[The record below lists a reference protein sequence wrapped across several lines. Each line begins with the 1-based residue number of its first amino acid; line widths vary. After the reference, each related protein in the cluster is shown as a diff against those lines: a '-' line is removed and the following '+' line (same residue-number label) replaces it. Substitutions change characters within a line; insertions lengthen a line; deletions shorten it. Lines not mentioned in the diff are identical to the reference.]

1 MAHIRM
7 KLYSNCLRRYTHVTV
22 LLPTP
27 TENDFQNP
35 DGTANIDDYTVNP
48 YFHTRKRYRVL
59 YLLHGTHGDDT
70 DWSYYTNLERFL
82 IGTDLMVVCPDGQN
96 SWWADVPDG
105 PMYETY
111 ITGELRHYIN
121 AIFPARTEKEN
132 TFLAGL
138 SMGGSATLNIGYRH
152 PELYSKLV
160 CLSAGLMT
168 GQISPSLF
176 NRTYPWKLLLGGRDT
191 VEGTPLD
198 GLAALKQLQSQN
210 VPLPELYLTCG
221 TEDPIV
227 GEMVQKTIALFQ
239 EMGVSFVLD
248 MGPGGHTYEFW
259 SEHIAK
265 AIPWL
270 LDGRVQEASVFSATR
285 R

>member
-22 LLPTP
+22 LIPTP
-27 TENDFQNP
+27 TENDFLNP
-35 DGTANIDDYTVNP
+35 DGTPNIDEYQINP
-48 YFHTRKRYRVL
+48 YFQNRQSYRVL

-70 DWSYYTNLERFL
+70 DWSYYTNLERTL

-96 SWWADVPDG
+96 SWWADIPDG

-111 ITGELRHYIN
+111 VTGELRSYIN
-121 AIFPARTEKEN
+121 LMFPTRPERKC

-152 PELYSKLV
+152 PELYAKLV
-160 CLSAGLMT
+160 CLSAGLLT
-168 GQISPSLF
+168 GEVGANVL
-176 NRTYPWKLLLGGRDT
+176 NRTYPWRALLGGGVDVT
-191 VEGTPLD
+191 GSCVD
-198 GLAALKQLQSQN
+198 GLGALRKLLEEGRE
-210 VPLPELYLTCG
+210 LPELYLTCG
-221 TEDPIV
+221 TEDNLV
-227 GEMVQKTIALFQ
+227 GEMVSKTREIFARLGIQ
-239 EMGVSFVLD
+239 YVYDE
-248 MGPGGHTYEFW
+248 GPGGHTYEFW

-270 LDGRVQEASVFSATR
+270 LA
-285 R
+285 